1 MISPQDLIER
11 ITSSAGS
18 EFHECIVILT
28 DKTQANLRWASS
40 TLTTNGVIAER
51 SVTVIA
57 FVAVDGGIGTGAISR
72 TTIELDEI
80 PALLQEVC
88 ESARKAGAA
97 DDAMEITKNFSDG
110 NWSAPHNAT
119 GPDVFT
125 NFAPALGEMFRASM
139 ADKIEL
145 FGYAEHT
152 HSTTWVGSKGGLRT
166 RHDQPAGRVEMTG
179 KSHDRSRSTWDGV
192 ATRDFS
198 NVNIPTIDKK
208 IRERLTWQGKK
219 IDLPAGRYDT
229 VIPAGAVSDLFTYML
244 WSAAARE
251 AVEGRSAFS
260 KKGGGTRVGEKISN
274 LSTQLFSDSSYKGLE
289 SSHFVTASA
298 SGPYSSVFD
307 NGQKIPVT
315 HWLKDGVLESLLQ
328 TRATAELT
336 AMKYTPIGNNLIMK
350 VDGGSGSLDDVVKKV
365 NDGLLLTCMWYIRE
379 VDPSTLL
386 LTGLTRDGVYR
397 VKDGEVIGAVNNFRW
412 NESPI
417 SAISRIAFA
426 GSTAI
431 TQPREWAD
439 DVDRCAMPPL
449 VIAGFNMST
458 VSQAN

>member
-1 MISPQDLIER
+1 MISPQDLIES

-57 FVAVDGGIGTGAISR
+57 FVAVEGGIGTGAISR

-97 DDAMEITKNFSDG
+97 DDAMDIAKNFADG

-119 GPDVFT
+119 GPGVFT
-125 NFAPALGEMFRASM
+125 NFAPALGKMFRASM

-152 HSTTWVGSKGGLRT
+152 HATTWVGSKGGLRI

-179 KSHDRSRSTWDGV
+179 KSHDRSRSTWDGI

-289 SSHFVTASA
+289 SAPFVTASA

-315 HWLKDGVLESLLQ
+315 HWLKDGVLESLVQ

-336 AMKYTPIGNNLIMK
+336 AMKYTPMGNNLIMK
-350 VDGGSGSLDDVVKKV
+350 VDGGSGSLDDLVKKV
-365 NDGLLLTCMWYIRE
+365 SDGLLLTCMWYIRE

-439 DVDRCAMPPL
+439 YVDRSSMPPL